1 MIHNKTNV
9 SITIVNANIMSL
21 CSRSIGKEL
30 LNRVAAGDDRAFAE
44 VFHACYNQVKEFV
57 QILNQD
63 TVDVEEIVQEVFTKI
78 WVNRESL
85 KSIRQ
90 FDDYLFIITRN
101 HTLNHLRNRAR
112 EEVRMEVY
120 LAEQAAVEE
129 ISETTTY
136 TSRQELVEKAVELL
150 PPQQKK
156 VFALR
161 LQGIKNPEISQRLN
175 LSIESVKKYQHLAM
189 KFVSRFVKSEAPAY
203 RQS

>member
-1 MIHNKTNV
+1 
-9 SITIVNANIMSL
+9 MSL
-21 CSRSIGKEL
+21 SSRSIGKNL
-30 LNRVAAGDDRAFAE
+30 LNCTAAGDDRAFAE

-57 QILNQD
+57 QILIQD

-85 KSIRQ
+85 KAVRQ

-101 HTLNHLRNRAR
+101 HILNHLRSRAR

-120 LAEQAAVEE
+120 LAEQAAIEE
-129 ISETTTY
+129 ISETITY
-136 TSRQELVEKAVELL
+136 TSKQELVEKAVELL

-156 VFALR
+156 VFSLR